1 MKTVGIVAE
10 YNPFHLGHRYH
21 IEKARQQTGADSVV
35 VAMSGNLVQRGDLS
49 LTDKFIR
56 AEEAVRNGADLVLES
71 QPSGIMAQGRDQR

>member
-35 VAMSGNLVQRGDLS
+35 VAMSGNLGR
-49 LTDKFIR
+49 
-56 AEEAVRNGADLVLES
+56 EETCRS
-71 QPSGIMAQGRDQR
+71 RTSS